1 MRDVRTRLERL
12 EQARSAVIRCV
23 WLYVGWDGRGC
34 PRDAGDGVH
43 RIFVPEVPAS
53 LPPGLS
59 VVLRHPGGAE
69 VSTEAADWALTQL
82 TLSPRQRALV
92 AAARILVLVTAGGP
106 RPPPGDD
113 DVVPP
118 EAEAGPPPVAAGPV
132 PPAAEEP
139 PPPAATH
146 PPAAMP
152 WPEWLPR

>member
-1 MRDVRTRLERL
+1 MRDVKTRLERL
-12 EQARSAVIRCV
+12 ENVTAAVIRCV

-106 RPPPGDD
+106 KPPPGDD

-118 EAEAGPPPVAAGPV
+118 EAEAGPPPAVA
-132 PPAAEEP
+132 EP
-139 PPPAATH
+139 PPPVVSSP
-146 PPAAMP
+146 PPAP
-152 WPEWLPR
+152 PQWPEWLPR